1 MINYYKKAIEKNQVI
16 DFFRGKG
23 EYFELDIDRG
33 IHNEAF
39 TSLNVIGYATE
50 LGEEKLY
57 NQLNIDLLKYFGI
70 EDFSINDLSIVLN
83 ILWFYFVYRK
93 EENVLKI
100 DWDLPVKI
108 NELIVEK
115 IKMFSSEKNELS
127 NINRIVMNLEKR
139 FAFKLE
145 K

>member
-139 FAFKLE
+139 FAFKL
-145 K
+145 